1 MSIEGRFDGNS
12 GVQESITVGN
22 KLPCIHSLIMKTCFF
37 TVLIPDNACQQFLS
51 RDPQLFSA
59 LPKLIRRVLT
69 LKPWMLSPENLQKVL
84 GLDQTL
90 SQRRTFVG
98 ISFNAGLDIELWLWR
113 INVNKETDI

>member
-22 KLPCIHSLIMKTCFF
+22 KLPCIHSLIVKTCFF

-69 LKPWMLSPENLQKVL
+69 FNPWMLSPENQP
-84 GLDQTL
+84 L
-90 SQRRTFVG
+90 SRRRAFVG
-98 ISFNAGLDIELWLWR
+98 ISFNTGLDIELWLWR
-113 INVNKETDI
+113 IYVSTVTDI